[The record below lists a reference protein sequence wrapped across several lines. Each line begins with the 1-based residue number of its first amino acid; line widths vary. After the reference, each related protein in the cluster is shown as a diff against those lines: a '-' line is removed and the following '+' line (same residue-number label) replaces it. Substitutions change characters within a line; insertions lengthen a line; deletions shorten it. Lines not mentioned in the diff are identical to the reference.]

1 MSMTQRQHESR
12 RAPHGPVFAC
22 AVLLAAATS
31 LATPVLAQSLAP
43 TPSPVPAG
51 LSADADGDTAL
62 SPVTGAALRPGKK
75 TRAAAPEL
83 TTGTNPRAGR
93 ITGMENA
100 TDGADFGRMNLRENS
115 VDDLASRADPTR
127 NEAPG
132 IRLGTM
138 VLRPSVTQS
147 LGAERE
153 KTGATTTSRTY
164 LQTEIKGTLE
174 SDWSRHAL
182 TVTGA
187 GLLQRN
193 ISGEGEEKPSA
204 SLDADLRLDLADRMI
219 AHIRGGYSFTREDTD
234 DPNAI
239 SGAKTQ
245 AGVHT
250 LRGGVEIQRSF
261 GVIRGTTGFDLDR
274 QFYTDAT
281 LANGTRLSMEDR
293 DRLSGTLRGRIGYE
307 LSPALIPFLEAS
319 VGRSRY
325 DLRTDSQGYQR
336 SYWTYAAK
344 AGVELNMGEK
354 LRGELGIGYKRAEF
368 DDARLKALGGATVD
382 GSLVWSPQR
391 GTDVNFGL
399 STSIEPSTTA
409 GSSGYIS
416 YGANAGISHEVRDNV
431 IARLTGTATY
441 RDYQGGGSD
450 ETLYTVGPGLTWG
463 INRYLDLKGDLGYE
477 ITDRSQGN
485 DSRTLRGLVGLTV
498 KR

>member
-1 MSMTQRQHESR
+1 MSMTERQPKSR

-31 LATPVLAQSLAP
+31 LTAPVFAQTLQAA
-43 TPSPVPAG
+43 SPVSPGLTTDPA
-51 LSADADGDTAL
+51 DETAL
-62 SPVTGAALRPGKK
+62 DPVTGAALRPARKAGD
-75 TRAAAPEL
+75 AENGL

-93 ITGMENA
+93 ITGLEDA
-100 TDGADFGRMNLRENS
+100 EDGADFGRMNLRENS
-115 VDDLASRADPTR
+115 IDNLSQRDNPTR
-127 NEAPG
+127 YEAQG

-138 VLRPSVTQS
+138 ILRPSVTQS

-153 KTGATTTSRTY
+153 KTGGTTTSRTY

-193 ISGEGEEKPSA
+193 LSGTGEEKPSA
-204 SLDADLRLDLADRMI
+204 SLDADLRLDLADRMV
-219 AHIRGGYSFTREDTD
+219 AHIRGGYSFTREDAD

-239 SGAKTQ
+239 SGAETQ

-250 LRGGVEIQRSF
+250 LRGGVEVQRAF
-261 GVIRGTTGFDLDR
+261 GVIRGTTGFDLER
-274 QFYTDAT
+274 QIYTDAT
-281 LANGTRLSMEDR
+281 LANGTKLSMEDR

-307 LSPALIPFLEAS
+307 LSPAIIPFLEAS
-319 VGRSRY
+319 AGRSSY
-325 DLRTDSQGYQR
+325 DLRTDSQGYER
-336 SYWTYAAK
+336 SHWIYAAK
-344 AGVELNMGEK
+344 AGVELDMGEK

-368 DDARLKALGGATVD
+368 DDARLKALDSVTVD
-382 GSLVWSPQR
+382 GDLVWSPQR

-409 GSSGYIS
+409 GSSGYVS
-416 YGANAGISHEVRDNV
+416 YSVNAGISHEVRDNV
-431 IARLTGTATY
+431 IARLTGTTTY
-441 RDYQGGGSD
+441 RDYEGGGTN
-450 ETLYTVGPGLTWG
+450 ETLYTLGPGVTWG
-463 INRYLDLKGDLGYE
+463 INRYVDLKGDLGYE
-477 ITDRSQGN
+477 ITAREQGD
-485 DSRTLRGLVGLTV
+485 DSRTLRGLIGVTV